1 MRKEADDLILRPF
14 RAEDTKNALRY
25 LSDPVTMR
33 FIEPPFDEEKAR
45 AFLAQCALGENPLVL
60 AVEEAGE
67 VIGHAIFHPF
77 DDESWEIGWV
87 LRSNR
92 CGHGIGTEIGK
103 KLLAIAR
110 QKGISLLTAET
121 VPENAASR
129 ALLEKLGFSRCGE
142 SEGLLLYQRKI

>member
-14 RAEDTKNALRY
+14 RAEDVKDALRY

-33 FIEPPFDEEKAR
+33 FIELPFDEEKTE
-45 AFLAQCALGENPLVL
+45 AFLRQCALGKNPPVL

-77 DDESWEIGWV
+77 DGESWEIGWV
-87 LRSNR
+87 LRSDR
-92 CGHGIGTEIGK
+92 CGYGIGAEIGQ
-103 KLLAIAR
+103 R
-110 QKGISLLTAET
+110 LLTLARRKGVSFLKAEA

-129 ALLEKLGFSRCGE
+129 ALLEKLGFSLCGKAD
-142 SEGLLLYQRKI
+142 GLLLYQRKV